1 MFENLRAR
9 WNAARQ
15 RRFQAR
21 VAKYMRAHYSE
32 VLGSDDEILDLPDG
46 LEILHQ
52 KHFGGGGAGKAA

>member
-21 VAKYMRAHYSE
+21 VAKYVRAHYSE

-52 KHFGGGGAGKAA
+52 KHFGGGGPGMAA

>member
-1 MFENLRAR
+1 MFGNLRAR

-15 RRFQAR
+15 RRFQGR
-21 VAKYMRAHYSE
+21 VAKYMRAHFSE

-52 KHFGGGGAGKAA
+52 KYFKGGQGTAA

>member
-21 VAKYMRAHYSE
+21 VAKYVRTHFSE
-32 VLGSDDEILDLPDG
+32 VIGSDDEILDLPDG
-46 LEILHQ
+46 LEVLHQ
-52 KHFGGGGAGKAA
+52 KYFGGGSGRAA